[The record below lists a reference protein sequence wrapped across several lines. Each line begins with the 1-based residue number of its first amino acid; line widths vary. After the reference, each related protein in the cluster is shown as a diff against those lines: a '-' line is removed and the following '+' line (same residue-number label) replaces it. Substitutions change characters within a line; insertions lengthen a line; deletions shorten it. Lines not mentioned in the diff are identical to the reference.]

1 MTSLLSRLAAGGA
14 LIAALGAGV
23 APIAN
28 AAPAPAAANCTEG
41 NSLKDVFHSAD
52 KGGIGVVFNY
62 NCKVEGSVREVAY
75 LPAGE
80 KPGPVSGEGKL
91 TVKGK
96 AFIRVSVDGINV
108 TQNPYTGPSHIPGEG
123 AVQEIVYAGTSCGQS
138 TWYIGVDKKRDFV
151 KTVKGKTVNVTVK
164 V

>member
-1 MTSLLSRLAAGGA
+1 MTSLLSRLAVGGVM
-14 LIAALGAGV
+14 IAALGGAV
-23 APIAN
+23 APVAV
-28 AAPAPAAANCTEG
+28 AAPAPAVNCTEG
-41 NSLKDVFHSAD
+41 NSLKEVFQSAD

-80 KPGPVSGEGKL
+80 KPAPVSGEGKL

-96 AFIRVSVDGINV
+96 AFIRVNVDGINV

-138 TWYIGVDKKRDFV
+138 TWYIGVDKKRDFT
-151 KTVKGKTVNVTVK
+151 KTVKGKTVTVTVK